1 MVIQSLDGAGTEEYF
16 SGDSAKLRW
25 YQKTPYVQTIV
36 FDINI
41 TIPT

>member
-16 SGDSAKLRW
+16 SGDLARLRW
-25 YQKTPYVQTIV
+25 KRKTPYFQTIV
-36 FDINI
+36 YDSNI